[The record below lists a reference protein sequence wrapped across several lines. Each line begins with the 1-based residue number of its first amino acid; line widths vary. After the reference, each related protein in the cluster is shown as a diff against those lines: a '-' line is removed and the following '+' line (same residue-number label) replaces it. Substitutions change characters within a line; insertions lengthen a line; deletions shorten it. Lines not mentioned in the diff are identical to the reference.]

1 MRGATITAVALLA
14 SLWAPVSAGAADIFS
29 IGTGSAPGV
38 AVDASG
44 TAFIAW
50 NGPEAVSTLQ
60 FCRLPRDA
68 SACAPRSSIAAPR
81 PGTADGRA
89 FVFVSGPRVIVV
101 SSRFG
106 SGRATYAFIST
117 DGGSTFD
124 GGQVVGNVA
133 FNEAIAGPGDTV
145 SGTSAISGMRFQNVG
160 IGGPATAFAELSTDY
175 LYGGALGLL
184 DAGTPLVVF
193 NHGVTGAQ
201 QYRRHV
207 GGDLNDAASWTPAV
221 DIGTGYFP
229 SIAYGRNGLFLL
241 SGSGT
246 GPISVRKW
254 TGAGFGAP
262 VGLANGNSSTTNL
275 AQDPA
280 GRLHAVY
287 VTDNRRLVHTTSDN
301 GTTWRTST
309 LTSDVG
315 RTVSDTRVAA
325 TADHTGVAVWTQ
337 GLSGGSTEIRVAG
350 LGAGGAATA
359 TAQPRRRV
367 APEGTYTLGGVP
379 SCLRAGATLR
389 ATLTFKRKL
398 GGVKLRRV
406 DFLYK
411 ARRVKRATR
420 APYRATIKVGTVKPG
435 RSYTVSVR
443 ILGTFRGR
451 THSRTINARTPG
463 C

>member
-160 IGGPATAFAELSTDY
+160 IGGPRPRSRSSPPTTSTAAPSACSTPARRSSSSTTASRGPSSTGATSAVTSTTPQA
-175 LYGGALGLL
+175 GRRRSTSARATSPASPT
-184 DAGTPLVVF
+184 AGT
-193 NHGVTGAQ
+193 GCSCS
-201 QYRRHV
+201 
-207 GGDLNDAASWTPAV
+207 AAAARGRSRCASGPA
-221 DIGTGYFP
+221 P
-229 SIAYGRNGLFLL
+229 
-241 SGSGT
+241 
-246 GPISVRKW
+246 
-254 TGAGFGAP
+254 GFGAP

-275 AQDPA
+275 ARTRP

-287 VTDNRRLVHTTSDN
+287 VTDNRRSSTPRPTTA
-301 GTTWRTST
+301 R
-309 LTSDVG
+309 
-315 RTVSDTRVAA
+315 
-325 TADHTGVAVWTQ
+325 H
-337 GLSGGSTEIRVAG
+337 GG
-350 LGAGGAATA
+350 
-359 TAQPRRRV
+359 RRR
-367 APEGTYTLGGVP
+367 
-379 SCLRAGATLR
+379 
-389 ATLTFKRKL
+389 
-398 GGVKLRRV
+398 
-406 DFLYK
+406 
-411 ARRVKRATR
+411 
-420 APYRATIKVGTVKPG
+420 
-435 RSYTVSVR
+435 
-443 ILGTFRGR
+443 
-451 THSRTINARTPG
+451 
-463 C
+463 

>member
-1 MRGATITAVALLA
+1 MRGATIVAVGLLA
-14 SLWAPVSAGAADIFS
+14 ALWAPGSAGAAGTFG
-29 IGTGSAPGV
+29 IGAGSAPGV
-38 AVDASG
+38 AVDAAG
-44 TAFIAW
+44 TAYIAW

-60 FCRLPRDA
+60 FCRLPRGA
-68 SACAPRSSIAAPR
+68 SACAPRASIAGV

-106 SGRATYAFIST
+106 SGRATYAFTSL
-117 DGGSTFD
+117 DGGRTF
-124 GGQVVGNVA
+124 GGGEVIGNVA

-145 SGTSAISGMRFQNVG
+145 SGTSAISGMRFQNAG
-160 IGGPATAFAELSTDY
+160 IGGATSAFAELSTDH

-184 DAGTPLVVF
+184 DGGAPLVVF

-221 DIGTGYFP
+221 GIGTGYFP
-229 SIAYGRNGLFLL
+229 SIAYGKKGLYLL

-246 GPISVRKW
+246 GPISVRKYS
-254 TGAGFGAP
+254 GAGFGAP
-262 VGLANGNSSTTNL
+262 VRLKNGNASTTNL
-275 AQDPA
+275 FQDPA
-280 GRLHAVY
+280 GRLHAVH
-287 VTDNRRLVHTTSDN
+287 VTDSPRALVHSISDN

-309 LTSDVG
+309 LTGSVG
-315 RTVSDTRVAA
+315 TTLKDTRVAA
-325 TADHTGVAVWTQ
+325 GADHTGVAAWTQ
-337 GLSGGSTEIRVAG
+337 GRSGGSTEIRVAR
-350 LGAGGAATA
+350 LAAGGAGTTA
-359 TAQPRRRV
+359 AQPRRRV

-379 SCLRAGATLR
+379 RCLRTGSTLR
-389 ATLTFKRKL
+389 ATLTFQRKI

-420 APYRATIKVGTVKPG
+420 APYRATIKVGTVKAG
-435 RSYTVSVR
+435 RRYTISVR
-443 ILGTFRGR
+443 IVGTFRGR
-451 THSRTINARTPG
+451 THSRTIDARTPG